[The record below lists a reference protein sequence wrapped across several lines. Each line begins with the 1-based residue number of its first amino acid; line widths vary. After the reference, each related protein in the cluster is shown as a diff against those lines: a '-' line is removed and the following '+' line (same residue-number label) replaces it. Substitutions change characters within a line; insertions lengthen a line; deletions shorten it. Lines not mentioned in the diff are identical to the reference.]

1 MIRKMTIEDI
11 KEVVAL
17 EELVFGHTLGYD
29 MIYNEVTTHDFAHYF
44 VDEVNGEIIGYAGL
58 WINDDIG
65 QIVNFLVKP
74 AYQQKGLGKAWMHFV
89 MGYFKSHQVHII
101 SLEVRE
107 TNEKAIRLYES
118 FGFKKSYK
126 RLKYYDNQI
135 DAHVLIWRDNDA
147 DISR

>member
-11 KEVVAL
+11 HTVVDL
-17 EELVFGHTLGYD
+17 EMTVFGHTLGYD
-29 MIYNEVTTHDFAHYF
+29 MIYNEVTNHPFAHYF
-44 VDEVNGEIIGYAGL
+44 VHENEGEIIGYVGL

-74 AYQQKGLGKAWMHFV
+74 SHQNQGLGKLWMRFV
-89 MGYFKSHQVHII
+89 MDYFKQHQVHII

-126 RLKYYDNQI
+126 RLKYYDNKI

-147 DISR
+147 DLSR

>member
-1 MIRKMTIEDI
+1 MIRKMTTEDI

-29 MIYNEVTTHDFAHYF
+29 MIYNEVNTHDFAHYF

-74 AYQQKGLGKAWMHFV
+74 EYQKRGLGKSWMQFV
-89 MGYFKSHQVHII
+89 MDYFKSHQVHII

>member
-1 MIRKMTIEDI
+1 MIRKMTTDDI
-11 KEVVAL
+11 DTVVRL
-17 EELVFGHTLGYD
+17 EEQVFGHTLGYD
-29 MIYNEVTTHDFAHYF
+29 MLYNEVNNHDFAHYF
-44 VDEVNGEIIGYAGL
+44 VDAQDNEIFGYVGL

-74 AYQQKGLGKAWMHFV
+74 EKQGQGLGKAWMTFV
-89 MGYFKSHQVHII
+89 MDYFKQNQVHII

-126 RLKYYDNQI
+126 RLKYYDNKI

>member
-1 MIRKMTIEDI
+1 MIRPMTNEDI
-11 KEVVAL
+11 QTVITL
-17 EELVFGHTLGYD
+17 EETVFGHTLGYD
-29 MIYNEVTTHDFAHYF
+29 MLYNEINNHDFAHYF
-44 VDEVNGEIIGYAGL
+44 VDEVDGEIIGYAGL

-74 AYQQKGLGKAWMHFV
+74 NYQNQGLGKAWVAFIMSF
-89 MGYFKSHQVHII
+89 FKQNEVHIV

-107 TNEKAIRLYES
+107 TNEKAIHLYES

-126 RLKYYDNQI
+126 RLKYYDNKV

>member
-1 MIRKMTIEDI
+1 MIRKMITADIEAVI
-11 KEVVAL
+11 SL

-29 MIYNEVTTHDFAHYF
+29 MLYNEVNNHDFAHYF
-44 VDEVNGEIIGYAGL
+44 VDEQNGEIIGYVGL

-74 AYQQKGLGKAWMHFV
+74 TKQGQGLGNQWMQFV
-89 MGYFKSHQVHII
+89 MDYFKQHQVHII

-126 RLKYYDNQI
+126 RLKYYDNKI

>member
-1 MIRKMTIEDI
+1 MIRKMTTDDI
-11 KEVVAL
+11 DTVVRL
-17 EELVFGHTLGYD
+17 EEQVFGHTLGYD
-29 MIYNEVTTHDFAHYF
+29 MLYNEVNNHDFAHYF
-44 VDEVNGEIIGYAGL
+44 VDVQDNEIVGYVGL

-74 AYQQKGLGKAWMHFV
+74 DKQGQGLGKVWMMFV
-89 MGYFKSHQVHII
+89 MDYFQQNQVHII

-126 RLKYYDNQI
+126 RPKYYDNKI

>member
-1 MIRKMTIEDI
+1 MIRKMIETDI
-11 KEVVAL
+11 SDVVSL
-17 EELVFGHTLGYD
+17 EESVFGHTLGYD
-29 MIYNEVTTHDFAHYF
+29 MIYNEITKHDFAHYF
-44 VDEVNGEIIGYAGL
+44 VDVENNEIIGYVGL

-74 AYQQKGLGKAWMHFV
+74 NHQNQGLGKMWMRFV
-89 MGYFKSHQVHII
+89 MEYLKQHNVHII

-126 RLKYYDNQI
+126 RLKYYENKV